1 MSYDRAI
8 TIFSP
13 DGHLMQ
19 VEYAM
24 EAVKRGGCVVGVKSN
39 NAVVIAAERKST
51 TKLQDARCNKKI
63 LQLDENLAV
72 AFAGLNADARVLANK
87 TRLEC
92 QRYKLN
98 MDEPANVGYIAKY
111 IARLQQKYTHRGGVR
126 LFGVSLL
133 IVGFDSNGKP
143 GLFQTEPSG
152 IYSSWKAQSIG
163 KNSKHVQEYL
173 EKNYKEDLSPD
184 ESLMLAVKAL
194 FEVVEISSKSIEVAI
209 LKSDGMTILEEEALE
224 NIVEVLNNEKMA
236 ST

>member
-24 EAVKRGGCVVGVKSN
+24 EAVKRGGCVVGVKAN
-39 NAVVIAAERKST
+39 DAVIIAAEKKLL
-51 TKLQDARCNKKI
+51 TKLQDQGCNKKI
-63 LQLDENLAV
+63 LQLDENVAI

-98 MDEPANVGYIAKY
+98 TDEPATVGYIAKY

-133 IVGFDSNGKP
+133 IVGLDANGKP

-163 KNSKHVQEYL
+163 KNSKHVKEYL
-173 EKNYKEDLSPD
+173 EKHYKENLTTE
-184 ESLMLAVKAL
+184 ESLNLAIKAL
-194 FEVVEISSKSIEVAI
+194 FEVVEVSAKNIEVAM
-209 LKSDGMTILEEEALE
+209 LTPAGMKILEESTMQD
-224 NIVEVLNNEKMA
+224 IVDKLNQERATSN
-236 ST
+236 